1 MVLLF
6 AALGMCAACGIV
18 VATLGLNSHVLARG
32 TADDAMVWSPM
43 SSPAADPPMRAQ
55 LTRPFES
62 VAERISERS
71 ERKGNPTLAEGRAL
85 TGGKAVMGGVAQR
98 DELIWGPVE
107 AIAGQVKEAEA
118 TVGRGL
124 LIAPGCS
131 VPPRVREAHLRA
143 MLEAA

>member
-1 MVLLF
+1 LDRSQ
-6 AALGMCAACGIV
+6 ALDPARCEREQIV
-18 VATLGLNSHVLARG
+18 
-32 TADDAMVWSPM
+32 
-43 SSPAADPPMRAQ
+43 
-55 LTRPFES
+55 
-62 VAERISERS
+62 
-71 ERKGNPTLAEGRAL
+71 EGREEWRRSHEVRVSA
-85 TGGKAVMGGVAQR
+85 KGGVAQR

>member
-1 MVLLF
+1 
-6 AALGMCAACGIV
+6 
-18 VATLGLNSHVLARG
+18 
-32 TADDAMVWSPM
+32 
-43 SSPAADPPMRAQ
+43 
-55 LTRPFES
+55 
-62 VAERISERS
+62 
-71 ERKGNPTLAEGRAL
+71 
-85 TGGKAVMGGVAQR
+85 
-98 DELIWGPVE
+98 VE